1 MARFLLEQLNN
12 DIYVMYVYC
21 QVHCAVWL
29 GLLKFC
35 EYIKLEVAKIND
47 KKRQG

>member
-1 MARFLLEQLNN
+1 VNN

-29 GLLKFC
+29 GLLKFF

-47 KKRQG
+47 KTDKDKSWSKK